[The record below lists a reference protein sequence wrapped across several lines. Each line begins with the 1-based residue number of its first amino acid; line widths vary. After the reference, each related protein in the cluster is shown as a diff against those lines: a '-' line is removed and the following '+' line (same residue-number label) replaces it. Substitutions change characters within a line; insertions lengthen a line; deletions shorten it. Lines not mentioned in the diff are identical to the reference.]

1 MVKKGVTVPMIDGI
15 EAKPTKSSRDLETI
29 LPSTYTLQLPTPH
42 VADSIPAMGSQRHE
56 KFPPELQSLNLLFK
70 QGIQAQDGESDG
82 DPSTV

>member
-1 MVKKGVTVPMIDGI
+1 MSLTV
-15 EAKPTKSSRDLETI
+15 
-29 LPSTYTLQLPTPH
+29 YLQWE
-42 VADSIPAMGSQRHE
+42 SQRHE